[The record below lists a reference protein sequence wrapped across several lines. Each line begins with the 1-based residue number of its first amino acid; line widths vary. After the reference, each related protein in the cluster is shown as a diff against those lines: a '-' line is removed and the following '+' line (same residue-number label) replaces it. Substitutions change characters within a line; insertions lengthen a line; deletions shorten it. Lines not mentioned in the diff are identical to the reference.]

1 MSFSSH
7 RASALQHPH
16 PLESGDECQGRAG
29 ASRALRSSSV
39 SFWPCLQ
46 QPSLPFLLFPSFPS
60 LSAVPLPLPWPP
72 FGFRR
77 SQCQHWLEAAWRQ
90 SRTPAAS
97 LSPGSEGAFQVS
109 EPRLQRGLAFR
120 AALGTS
126 GLWSTSLASWHG
138 RLRSA
143 FGVLDDVHLVR
154 DIFECY
160 HPLMALFQ
168 SLKICG
174 LWWGQPGCCRRA
186 RV

>member
-1 MSFSSH
+1 MSARAGPVHPVPFAAPLCLFGPVCSSLPFHFFSS
-7 RASALQHPH
+7 L
-16 PLESGDECQGRAG
+16 
-29 ASRALRSSSV
+29 
-39 SFWPCLQ
+39 
-46 QPSLPFLLFPSFPS
+46 PSLPFLLCRFHCPGHPLGLGGPSAS
-60 LSAVPLPLPWPP
+60 TGWRLPGASRGHRLHRCHL
-72 FGFRR
+72 GLKAHSR
-77 SQCQHWLEAAWRQ
+77 CQ
-90 SRTPAAS
+90 
-97 LSPGSEGAFQVS
+97 SPGSSRVWPS
-109 EPRLQRGLAFR
+109 ELP
-120 AALGTS
+120 LGPL